1 MVKLFA
7 NNPAS
12 TLLSGITDSATTLTV
27 QAGDGA
33 EFPSPT
39 GVDSFRCTLE
49 DAGGLIEIID
59 VTSRTGDVFTITR
72 GEEGTLA
79 KAYVAGDAVEL
90 RVTKEVLEDFLQS
103 LPRKVSDK
111 GANYTITSAD
121 NANLINM
128 TGAFVPSLPDAG
140 TVLSNFYVFIK
151 NSHSAPITIG
161 RVDSGDSIDG
171 VVGDDSLASQQ
182 GAVYVLNSTTNGY
195 LRLSSEIF
203 TTLVAATLLV
213 QTTSNFTGIAT
224 FAANVVLNGELIIN
238 EGYSEDGAEYTTI
251 SGTKILDI
259 ALATYFF
266 PDGAMGGVAYTF
278 QFDNPAVAGRITS
291 FTLEVNSGGAATS
304 VAFPASVDWV
314 AGAPPIFSITG
325 IDVLTFITRDA
336 GVTWLGFV
344 AGLDLKTPP

>member
-12 TLLSGITDSATTLTV
+12 TLLSGITSGALTLTV

-39 GVDSFRCTLE
+39 GVDSFRATLE

-79 KAYVAGDAVEL
+79 KVYVAGDAVEL

-111 GANYTITSAD
+111 GVNYTILSSD

-128 TGAFVPSLPDAG
+128 TGAFIPSLPDAG

-161 RVDSGDSIDG
+161 RVDSGDTIDG
-171 VVGDDSLASQQ
+171 VTGDDSLASQQ

-213 QTTSNFTGIAT
+213 NTTANFTGIAT
-224 FAANVVLNGELIIN
+224 FAANIVLNAELVIN
-238 EGYSEDGAEYTTI
+238 EGYSEDLNIYSIT

-259 ALATYFF
+259 SAATYFHSDD
-266 PDGAMGGVAYTF
+266 PMTPVAITF
-278 QFDNPAVAGRITS
+278 QFDNPAVSGRVTS
-291 FTLEVNSGGAATS
+291 FTMEIDSGGTATS
-304 VAFPASVDWV
+304 VTFPATVHWV
-314 AGAPPIFSITG
+314 AGAPPILSITG
-325 IDVLTFITRDA
+325 VDVLTFVTRD
-336 GVTWLGFV
+336 GGLSWLGFV
-344 AGLDLKTPP
+344 AGLDLKLP

>member
-12 TLLSGITDSATTLTV
+12 TLLSGITSVVTSLTV

-39 GVDSFRCTLE
+39 GGDSFRCTLE
-49 DAGGLIEIID
+49 DAGGLIEIVD
-59 VTSRTGDVFTITR
+59 VTARAGDVFTITR
-72 GEEGTLA
+72 GQEGTLA

-111 GANYTITSAD
+111 GVNYTILSSD

-128 TGAFVPSLPDAG
+128 TGAFTPSLPDAG

-213 QTTSNFTGIAT
+213 NTTSNFTGIAT
-224 FAANVVLNGELIIN
+224 FAANIVLNAELVIN
-238 EGYSEDGAEYTTI
+238 QGYSEDADSYTVI
-251 SGTKILDI
+251 AGTKILDI
-259 ALATYFF
+259 AAATYFH
-266 PDGAMGGVAYTF
+266 PTGAFTGVAYTF
-278 QFDNPAVAGRITS
+278 QFDSPAAAGRVTS

-304 VAFPASVDWV
+304 VTWPTSVDWV
-314 AGAPPIFSITG
+314 AGAPPVLSITG

-344 AGLDLKTPP
+344 AGLDLKTP